1 LTGEREREPSSF
13 LLTEAG
19 RNGCILVDVA
29 QGRLVLVQNGSVR
42 WLMLDAVTSP
52 SSRLQRLMR
61 AISWCLVKVA
71 SSTFARRG
79 TSLSLF
85 LAVAF
90 LYGQTAPLPCSTA
103 PMSPKDFADISTM
116 LPGAMRLCAWRYARD
131 AYDMLL
137 LGLRLGENP
146 RVVITTT
153 PKPIDILI
161 GTGENGRMLGLLN
174 DPGCVITRG
183 SSYEN
188 RANLSPTFFSRN
200 NTLRLMR
207 LRHTDGASGGCG

>member
-1 LTGEREREPSSF
+1 
-13 LLTEAG
+13 
-19 RNGCILVDVA
+19 
-29 QGRLVLVQNGSVR
+29 
-42 WLMLDAVTSP
+42 
-52 SSRLQRLMR
+52 
-61 AISWCLVKVA
+61 
-71 SSTFARRG
+71 
-79 TSLSLF
+79 
-85 LAVAF
+85 
-90 LYGQTAPLPCSTA
+90 
-103 PMSPKDFADISTM
+103 MSPKDFADISTM